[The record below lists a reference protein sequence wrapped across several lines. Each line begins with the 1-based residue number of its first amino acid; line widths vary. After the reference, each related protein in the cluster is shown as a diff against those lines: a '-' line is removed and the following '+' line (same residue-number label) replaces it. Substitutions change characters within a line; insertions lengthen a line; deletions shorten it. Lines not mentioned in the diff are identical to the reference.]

1 MSTVLDNKVRTL
13 ETRVPVAA
21 EVNPTGEAS

>member
-1 MSTVLDNKVRTL
+1 VLDNKVRTL